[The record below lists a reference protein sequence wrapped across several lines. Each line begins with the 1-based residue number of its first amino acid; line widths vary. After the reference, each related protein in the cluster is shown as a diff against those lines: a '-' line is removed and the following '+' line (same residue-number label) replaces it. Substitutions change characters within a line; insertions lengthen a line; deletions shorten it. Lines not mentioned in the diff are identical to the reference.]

1 MITPRSRFWIKFLKL
16 FFHLHVQNWSLWH
29 IYACI
34 LLLFS
39 SLLALGQCLILK
51 PLFSSRH
58 SLPSSNHDTKSFFFV
73 FFGVNSTSFCQHV
86 LFASS
91 SVTSTYFRRNELRK
105 YQEYEN
111 ASITVHEYKIQ
122 NIWSWLS
129 KLDLGPTLLQF
140 FSMKK

>member
-1 MITPRSRFWIKFLKL
+1 
-16 FFHLHVQNWSLWH
+16 
-29 IYACI
+29 
-34 LLLFS
+34 
-39 SLLALGQCLILK
+39 
-51 PLFSSRH
+51 
-58 SLPSSNHDTKSFFFV
+58 
-73 FFGVNSTSFCQHV
+73 V